1 MSLRISFD
9 DFQTGNFSVPAI
21 VGIFYSDDGVDVGV
35 GLLNDFW
42 QVMDFNGRIME
53 INLKIMIKGSISK
66 AKLLRKVEAMHGGTT
81 SSDSPRLSLLFK
93 IGNY

>member
-53 INLKIMIKGSISK
+53 INLENNDQRINLKGQTTKKGRDDARRNYFIRFPKAFSI
-66 AKLLRKVEAMHGGTT
+66 V
-81 SSDSPRLSLLFK
+81 
-93 IGNY
+93 

>member
-9 DFQTGNFSVPAI
+9 DFQTGNFSVAAF
-21 VGIFYSDDGVDVGV
+21 VGIFYSNDGVDVGV

-66 AKLLRKVEAMHGGTT
+66 AKLLRKVGAMHGTT

>member
-9 DFQTGNFSVPAI
+9 DFQTGNFSVAAF
-21 VGIFYSDDGVDVGV
+21 VRIFYSDDGVDVGV

-66 AKLLRKVEAMHGGTT
+66 AKLLRKVGAMHGTT